1 MTLFKEVPV
10 KEPLTIT
17 SYRTRLTPEQIQ
29 HIDQT
34 HIWHPYASFSQ
45 STPVYAVESA
55 SGVYIK
61 LYNGQTL
68 LDGMSSWWSTIHGYN
83 PAYITQ
89 AVCEQAQHL
98 SHIMFGGLTHEP
110 AAYLTQQLVKL
121 TPQGLEKVFYS
132 DSGSVAV
139 DVAMKM
145 AIQYW
150 QAQGKPAKSRIIALE
165 KGYHGDSIGA
175 MSVCDPVTGMHHL
188 FKDTIKQQ
196 LFCAQPRSP
205 FNGRF
210 DSGDLNDLETKLK
223 THHHELA
230 ALIIEPVVQGAGGM
244 HFYHP
249 QFITQAKALCEHYN
263 VLLIADEIATGFGR
277 TGKLFAC
284 EHAEI
289 TPDIMCLG
297 KTLTGGTMTL
307 AATLCTNAIA
317 DTICQASPGVFMH
330 GPTYMGNPLAC
341 TAASANIDLLLKS
354 PWQDN
359 IARIEHALKRGLAAC
374 DSLDSVNNVRVLG
387 AIGVVELH
395 EPVDMP
401 TLQPLFVEEGV
412 WLRPFGKLVYMMP
425 AYTITNTQLATL
437 TQGVYNVLTRYAKQ
451 SGQHAATSPIPLDNA
466 SLDKHE

>member
-1 MTLFKEVPV
+1 
-10 KEPLTIT
+10 
-17 SYRTRLTPEQIQ
+17 
-29 HIDQT
+29 
-34 HIWHPYASFSQ
+34 
-45 STPVYAVESA
+45 
-55 SGVYIK
+55 
-61 LYNGQTL
+61 
-68 LDGMSSWWSTIHGYN
+68 
-83 PAYITQ
+83 
-89 AVCEQAQHL
+89 
-98 SHIMFGGLTHEP
+98 MFGGLTHEP

-121 TPQGLEKVFYS
+121 TPSGLEKVFYS

-150 QAQGKPAKSRIIALE
+150 QAKGQPAKSRIMALA

-196 LFCAQPRSP
+196 LFCAQPQSP
-205 FNGRF
+205 FNGPF
-210 DSGDLNDLETKLK
+210 NPADLTDLKAKLEH
-223 THHHELA
+223 HHHELA

-249 QFITQAKALCEHYN
+249 QFIAQAKTLCEDYN

-284 EHAEI
+284 EHAAI

-341 TAASANIDLLLKS
+341 TAASANIDLLLSS
-354 PWQDN
+354 PWEDN
-359 IARIEHALKRGLAAC
+359 ITRIEHALTSGLAAC
-374 DSLDSVNNVRVLG
+374 KQLNSVNNVRVLG

-395 EPVDMP
+395 DPVDMP
-401 TLQPLFVEEGV
+401 TLQPLFVEEGI
-412 WLRPFGKLVYMMP
+412 WIRPFGKLVYMMP

-437 TQGVYNVLTRYAKQ
+437 TQGVYNVLTRYAARLGHQ
-451 SGQHAATSPIPLDNA
+451 ATPNQTPINQAPFDA
-466 SLDKHE
+466 HE